1 MTEVLRD
8 NAARSR
14 FELEIAG
21 GPAFIRYRRVGPTL
35 WLDHA
40 EVPDAL
46 GGRGVGTRLVRGSLD
61 LVRSRGERIVPR
73 CPFIAWFVRG
83 HPEYADLCV
92 AGAPETAA
100 SVPGDLVGGADA
112 EIAPALRSFINAEV
126 IPGTGIAPE
135 AFWPGLVAILRELGP
150 LNSALLEKRA
160 TLQKRIDAWH
170 ERRPGAGG
178 FGAPYEAML
187 REIGYLVPEGA
198 AFSIATAHVDSEI
211 AAIAAPQLVVPLSN
225 ARYALNAANARW
237 GSLYDALYGT
247 DVVPESEGTARGD
260 AYNPRRGAR
269 VIAFGRDFLD
279 QYFPLPSASHRNATA
294 YRVEGAELVVE
305 TAGGR
310 QGLAEAAAFAGYQGP
325 HAAPTSILLRHHGLH
340 VELRLDRGHP
350 IGRADAAGI
359 SDLLLESAL
368 TTIQDLE
375 DSVAAVDAADKIA
388 AYRNWLGLMR
398 GTLEVEFRRG
408 ERLIRRRLHA
418 DRHYTAPDGGEFSLP
433 GRSLMLVRTV
443 GHHMMSDMLRID
455 GAEVPETMIDA
466 AVCALIA
473 LHDLR
478 GTGPL
483 RNSRSGSV
491 YIVKPKL
498 HGPDEVALAA
508 LLFTRVEELLGLPRT
523 TLKMGIMDEERRT
536 TVNLAECIRAA
547 RDRVV
552 FINTGFLDRT
562 GDEIHT
568 SMLAGPMPYKAEIR
582 NARWFDAYERQN
594 VDIGLASG
602 FAGRAQ
608 IGKGMWAMPDL
619 MAQMV
624 ASKIAH
630 PRAGASTAWVPSPTA
645 ATLHALHYHAV
656 DVTAVQRSLR
666 DRPRAAL
673 AELLTGPLAPEPQWS
688 PEEIERELNNNAQ
701 GILGYVVRWVELG
714 VGCSR
719 VPDTQHVALMED
731 RATLR
736 ISSQHL
742 ANWLHHG
749 VCTREQALAALQRM
763 ARVVDEQNAG
773 EPGYRPMAPGFGRS
787 LAFQAACELVFKGR
801 RQPNGYT
808 EWVLH
813 ARRREAKLRREPA
826 QAMSDN
832 PPQGAHGG

>member
-1 MTEVLRD
+1 MTEALRD
-8 NAARSR
+8 NAERSR

-21 GPAFIRYRRVGPTL
+21 GPAFVTYRRIGQTL

-40 EVPDAL
+40 EVPAEL
-46 GGRGVGTRLVRGSLD
+46 GGRGVGTRLVRETLD
-61 LVRSRGERIVPR
+61 LIRSRGEHIVPR
-73 CPFIAWFVRG
+73 CPFVTWFLRG
-83 HPEYADLCV
+83 HPAYADLCDT
-92 AGAPETAA
+92 GETA
-100 SVPGDLVGGADA
+100 PGDAITGPGV
-112 EIAPALRSFINAEV
+112 EIAPALRSFIDNEV
-126 IPGTGIAPE
+126 IPGTGVAPE
-135 AFWPGLVAILRELGP
+135 RFWQGLVALLRELAP
-150 LNSALLEKRA
+150 MNRTLLEKRDA
-160 TLQKRIDAWH
+160 LQKRIDAWH

-187 REIGYLVPEGA
+187 REIGYLAPAGA
-198 AFSIATAHVDSEI
+198 PFTIETANVDPEI
-211 AAIAAPQLVVPLSN
+211 ARIAGPQLVVPVSN

-247 DVVPESEGTARGD
+247 DVVPESDGAGRGER
-260 AYNPRRGAR
+260 YNPQRGAR
-269 VIAFGRDFLD
+269 VIAYGREFLD
-279 QYFPLPSASHRNATA
+279 QYFPLHAASHRNATV
-294 YRVEGAELVVE
+294 YRVDGGRLVVE
-305 TAGGR
+305 SAAGE
-310 QGLAEAAAFAGYQGP
+310 QGLAGPAAFAGYQGP
-325 HAAPTSILLRHHGLH
+325 SAAPTSILLRHHGLH
-340 VELRLDRGHP
+340 VELRIDREHP
-350 IGRADAAGI
+350 IGRNDAAGI

-368 TTIQDLE
+368 TTIQDFE

-398 GTLEVEFRRG
+398 ATLEARFPKG
-408 ERLIRRRLHA
+408 ERQVRRCLNA
-418 DRHYTAPDGGEFSLP
+418 DRTYSAPGGGEFTLP
-433 GRSLMLVRTV
+433 GRSLMLVRNV
-443 GHHMMSDMLRID
+443 GHHMMSDMVRVD

-478 GTGPL
+478 GASPV

-498 HGPDEVALAA
+498 HGPEEVALAA
-508 LLFTRVEELLGLPRT
+508 LLFSRVEDLLGLARN

-568 SMLAGPMPYKAEIR
+568 SMAAGPMLRKGEIR
-582 NARWFDAYERQN
+582 NAGWLDAYERQN
-594 VDIGLASG
+594 VDIGLATG

-619 MAQMV
+619 MAQML
-624 ASKIAH
+624 ATKIAH

-656 DVTAVQRSLR
+656 DVTAVQQELR
-666 DRPRAAL
+666 HRPRAAL
-673 AELLTGPLAPEPQWS
+673 SELLTAPLAPEAKWNAD
-688 PEEIERELNNNAQ
+688 EIEHELNNNAQ

-714 VGCSR
+714 VGCSK
-719 VPDTQHVALMED
+719 VPDTQNVALMED

-736 ISSQHL
+736 ISSQHM
-742 ANWLHHG
+742 ANWLYHG

-763 ARVVDEQNAG
+763 ARVVDEQNTG
-773 EPGYRPMAPGFGRS
+773 EPGYRPMAPEFGRS

-801 RQPNGYT
+801 KQANGYT

-813 ARRREAKLRREPA
+813 ARRREAKRRHER
-826 QAMSDN
+826 
-832 PPQGAHGG
+832 